1 MYNDRSICHNIFLLW
16 AFSTALTAQSDSCLV
31 RQIPVSV
38 TDQKGRFVSDLT
50 ASDFRAQI
58 GGSRTNVTAVTRGFT
73 RRVILLLDVSSSM
86 KTSPLD
92 WQSILSFT
100 RNVAIATP
108 AKISIAFLTFDDDT
122 QVVSGFDRPRAEL
135 LQKVSE
141 LATVALK
148 KNSKAN
154 TALLD
159 AIKTSTALL
168 EPIQSGDAIFVVTD
182 GQENSSME
190 KEPQLQRYLLSA
202 GVRVFGVIG
211 VDTLRA
217 RVLGLGPSPLGA
229 DPTPNV
235 FDTTGGLSVRLSWEV
250 AGGRNTFHPELSR
263 DALAMLLQEMT
274 TWYQVQITLGQPIHK
289 YFPLDIEARKSGG
302 SLLLRFPRKVAPC
315 Q

>member
-1 MYNDRSICHNIFLLW
+1 MYNDRSIFTTFFLPW
-16 AFSTALTAQSDSCLV
+16 AFSTALLAQSDSCLV

-50 ASDFRAQI
+50 DSDFHAQI
-58 GGSRTNVTAVTRGFT
+58 RGSRTTVTAVTRGLT
-73 RRVILLLDVSSSM
+73 RRVILLLDVSPSM

-92 WQSILSFT
+92 WESILSFT
-100 RNVAIATP
+100 RNVAIAMP
-108 AKISIAFLTFDDDT
+108 SKISIAFLTFDDDT
-122 QVVSGFDRPRAEL
+122 QVVSGFDRSRAEL

-159 AIKTSTALL
+159 AIKTSTALM
-168 EPIQSGDAIFVVTD
+168 EPSQTGDAIFVITD
-182 GQENSSME
+182 GKENSSME
-190 KEPQLQRYLLSA
+190 KEPELQRYLLSA

-217 RVLGLGPSPLGA
+217 HLLGLAPSPR
-229 DPTPNV
+229 DPTPNL
-235 FDTTGGLSVRLSWEV
+235 FDTTGGLNVRLSWEV
-250 AGGRNTFHPELSR
+250 AGGRNTFHPELSH

-289 YFPLDIEARKSGG
+289 YFPLNIDARKSGAG
-302 SLLLRFPRKVAPC
+302 SLLVRAPRKVAPC